1 MAFIGAL
8 GGSLLT
14 AVNGDDQIG
23 NLLGQIPVV
32 GNTLGQITDT
42 TTSIIGGVENSFSSI
57 TSNLL
62 SGFTGGSNS
71 SNSAIIE
78 DVLLI
83 GGVLVGIGVIYY
95 VVSK

>member
-42 TTSIIGGVENSFSSI
+42 TTSIIGGVEIHFHQ
-57 TSNLL
+57 
-62 SGFTGGSNS
+62 
-71 SNSAIIE
+71 
-78 DVLLI
+78 
-83 GGVLVGIGVIYY
+83 
-95 VVSK
+95 

>member
-1 MAFIGAL
+1 MAFVGAL

-14 AVNGDDQIG
+14 AVNGDDRIG
-23 NLLGQIPVV
+23 NVLGQIPVV

-57 TSNLL
+57 TSNML